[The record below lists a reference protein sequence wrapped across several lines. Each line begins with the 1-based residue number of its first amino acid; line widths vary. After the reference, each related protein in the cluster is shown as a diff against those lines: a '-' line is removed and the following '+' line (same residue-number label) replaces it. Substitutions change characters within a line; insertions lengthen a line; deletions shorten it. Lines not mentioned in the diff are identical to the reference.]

1 MLDAHLRIV
10 PRGSADQVFLPFEE
24 DGGMLSITISKAFL
38 LVAGTAITDPSITR
52 QIHP

>member
-1 MLDAHLRIV
+1 M

-24 DGGMLSITISKAFL
+24 DGGMLSITTSKAFL
-38 LVAGTAITDPSITR
+38 PVADTAIIDPSITR